1 MTRQDNNLW
10 RDLLNNLREQRR
22 HIHALIRLSREQT
35 RVLAEADV
43 ERLAEITREQAE
55 HLDELDTI
63 EHERK
68 QIVRRLGESA
78 GLRAQPPTLTDC
90 VRLAPEPFA
99 LTLKWLQQRLLEDTS
114 HLQSLNERNRVLVD
128 HAAETVNYWLAVVV
142 NAANNQASYVP
153 ATAGMSVVLDTEV

>member
-1 MTRQDNNLW
+1 MTRHDNNLW

-90 VRLAPEPFA
+90 VHMAPEPLA

-114 HLQSLNERNRVLVD
+114 HLQSLNERNRLLVNQ
-128 HAAETVNYWLAVVV
+128 AAETVNYWLAVVV
-142 NAANNQASYVP
+142 NAAHNQSSYQP
-153 ATAGMSVVLDTEV
+153 APAGVSVVLDTEV